1 MADFPHVLDEL
12 AAPPGIRLSIVMP
25 AFNAAATIA
34 EAIRSILNQSHTGL
48 EILVIDDCSRDATA
62 AIVDEYAAADP
73 RVRLIRRAENSGAS
87 ACMNA
92 GVKLA
97 SHDWIAI
104 FDADA
109 VAPPDWLE
117 RAAAI
122 ATAAGPAGYDAFGGG
137 CDYFPP
143 ATAFERVAFAFEAD
157 DTATRAE
164 TFGPENPREP
174 TIRGTNFFFT
184 RACFDRV
191 GGFAEDIRAAYDRL
205 FLCNAIERGCRVR
218 FDPTL
223 RVGHPLPGSTVGEF
237 LRRKTAIERWRLVA
251 AERSPILRQV
261 YRPIWPVIMAVAIA
275 AAGLIWLAGPWQ
287 AVLMGAAGVGVAVGL
302 LSFKGL
308 SRGLSPPTAIEY
320 AAIDI
325 CKKSCT
331 AAIFLFRLRPATAD
345 WKARLDGCRQQ
356 PG

>member
-1 MADFPHVLDEL
+1 MADVPDVSNEH
-12 AAPPGIRLSIVMP
+12 AAPPGIDFSIVMP

-34 EAIRSILNQSHTGL
+34 EAIRSILNQSHTGF
-48 EILVIDDCSRDATA
+48 EILVIDDCSSDATA
-62 AIVDEYAAADP
+62 AIVDEYASADS

-92 GVKLA
+92 GVELA
-97 SHDWIAI
+97 SHDWVAI

-143 ATAFERVAFAFEAD
+143 ANAFERVAFAFEAD
-157 DTATRAE
+157 DTATGAE
-164 TFGPENPREP
+164 TFGPDNAREP

-184 RACFDRV
+184 QACFDRV

-237 LRRKTAIERWRLVA
+237 LRRKNAIERWRLVA

-261 YRPIWPVIMAVAIA
+261 YRPIWPVVVAASVFAGGTLCWLGPVNAVIA
-275 AAGLIWLAGPWQ
+275 VVAA
-287 AVLMGAAGVGVAVGL
+287 VGVVVGV
-302 LSFKGL
+302 FTIRGL
-308 SRGLSPPTAIEY
+308 GRGLSVPLALHYATINVVKKAGTIAIY
-320 AAIDI
+320 LLGL
-325 CKKSCT
+325 K
-331 AAIFLFRLRPATAD
+331 PAGRD
-345 WKARLDGCRQQ
+345 WKKR
-356 PG
+356 